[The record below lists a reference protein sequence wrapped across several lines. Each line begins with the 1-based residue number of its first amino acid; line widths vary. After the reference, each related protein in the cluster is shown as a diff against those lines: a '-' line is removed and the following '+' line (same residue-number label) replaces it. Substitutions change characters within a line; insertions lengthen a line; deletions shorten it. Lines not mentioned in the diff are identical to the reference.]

1 MRALKNK
8 MLEDSTMRVINVL
21 MRDIE
26 NLRQE
31 RDALKQQNRKL
42 QEKLDK
48 IKNSESVGA
57 KARKLFKSKKLF

>member
-1 MRALKNK
+1 

-31 RDALKQQNRKL
+31 RDALREQNRKL

>member
-1 MRALKNK
+1 MRALKTK

-48 IKNSESVGA
+48 TKNSESVGA

>member
-1 MRALKNK
+1 MRALKIK

-31 RDALKQQNRKL
+31 RDALREQNRKL

>member
-1 MRALKNK
+1 MRALKTK

-21 MRDIE
+21 TRDIE

-31 RDALKQQNRKL
+31 RDALREQNRKL

>member
-31 RDALKQQNRKL
+31 RDALREQNRKL

-57 KARKLFKSKKLF
+57 KARRLFKSKKLF

>member
-1 MRALKNK
+1 
-8 MLEDSTMRVINVL
+8 MLEDSAMRVINVL

-48 IKNSESVGA
+48 INNSESVGA

>member
-31 RDALKQQNRKL
+31 RDALREQNRKL

-48 IKNSESVGA
+48 IKNNESVGA

>member
-1 MRALKNK
+1 

-42 QEKLDK
+42 QEKLDR

>member
-21 MRDIE
+21 MKDIE

-31 RDALKQQNRKL
+31 RNALREQNKKL

>member
-1 MRALKNK
+1 MRALKTK
-8 MLEDSTMRVINVL
+8 MLEDSAMRVINVL

-31 RDALKQQNRKL
+31 RNALREQNRKL

>member
-21 MRDIE
+21 MRGIE

-31 RDALKQQNRKL
+31 RDALREQNRKL

>member
-1 MRALKNK
+1 MRALKIK

-31 RDALKQQNRKL
+31 RNSLREQNKKL

>member
-1 MRALKNK
+1 

>member
-1 MRALKNK
+1 MRALKIK

-31 RDALKQQNRKL
+31 RNALREQNKKL
-42 QEKLDK
+42 QAKLDK

>member
-1 MRALKNK
+1 MRALKIK

-42 QEKLDK
+42 QEKLDR

-57 KARKLFKSKKLF
+57 KARKLFKSKTLF

>member
-48 IKNSESVGA
+48 INNSESVGA

>member
-1 MRALKNK
+1 MRALKTK
-8 MLEDSTMRVINVL
+8 MLEDSAMRVINVL

-48 IKNSESVGA
+48 INNSESVGS

>member
-1 MRALKNK
+1 MRALKTK
-8 MLEDSTMRVINVL
+8 MLEDRTMRVINVL

-48 IKNSESVGA
+48 IKNNESVGA

>member
-1 MRALKNK
+1 

-31 RDALKQQNRKL
+31 RDALREQNRKL

-57 KARKLFKSKKLF
+57 KARRLFKSKKLF

>member
-1 MRALKNK
+1 MRALKTK

-31 RDALKQQNRKL
+31 RDALKEQNRKL
-42 QEKLDK
+42 QEKLAK

>member
-1 MRALKNK
+1 MRALKTK

-31 RDALKQQNRKL
+31 RDALKKQNRKL

-48 IKNSESVGA
+48 INNSESVGA

>member
-1 MRALKNK
+1 MRALKTK

-48 IKNSESVGA
+48 INNSESVGA

>member
-1 MRALKNK
+1 MRALKIK

-31 RDALKQQNRKL
+31 RNALREQNRKL

-48 IKNSESVGA
+48 INNSESVGA

>member
-1 MRALKNK
+1 MRALKTK

-42 QEKLDK
+42 QETTR
-48 IKNSESVGA
+48 S
-57 KARKLFKSKKLF
+57 

>member
-1 MRALKNK
+1 

-21 MRDIE
+21 MKDIE

>member
-31 RDALKQQNRKL
+31 RDALREQNRKL

-48 IKNSESVGA
+48 IKNSESVGV

>member
-21 MRDIE
+21 MKDIE

-31 RDALKQQNRKL
+31 RDALREQNRKL

>member
-1 MRALKNK
+1 MRALKTK

-31 RDALKQQNRKL
+31 RDALREQNRKL

-57 KARKLFKSKKLF
+57 KARKPFKSKKLF

>member
-31 RDALKQQNRKL
+31 RDALREQNRKL

>member
-1 MRALKNK
+1 MRALGKK

-31 RDALKQQNRKL
+31 RDMLKKENQRLK
-42 QEKLDK
+42 EKINK

>member
-1 MRALKNK
+1 MRALKTK

-48 IKNSESVGA
+48 IKNNESVGA

>member
-31 RDALKQQNRKL
+31 RDALREQNRKL

-48 IKNSESVGA
+48 IKNSERVGA

>member
-1 MRALKNK
+1 

-31 RDALKQQNRKL
+31 RNALREQNKKL

>member
-42 QEKLDK
+42 QEKLDR

>member
-1 MRALKNK
+1 MRALKIK

-42 QEKLDK
+42 QEKLDR

>member
-1 MRALKNK
+1 

-48 IKNSESVGA
+48 INNSESVGA

>member
-1 MRALKNK
+1 MRALKIK

-31 RDALKQQNRKL
+31 RNALREQNRKL

>member
-1 MRALKNK
+1 MRALKTK

-42 QEKLDK
+42 QEKLDR

>member
-1 MRALKNK
+1 

-21 MRDIE
+21 TRDIE

-31 RDALKQQNRKL
+31 RDALREQNRKL

>member
-1 MRALKNK
+1 MRALKTK